1 MSNYNPIIRKPKSH
15 LEWLTERNKGIGSS
29 EIGVIMGVSNFMT
42 PYELYV
48 RKTSDEYKE
57 EQNDML
63 TAGHML
69 EPIVAQYFELNTG
82 KHVIKSS
89 AGDWVAIDPAR
100 PWLRVSPDR
109 LYYRN
114 GKSGERGILECK
126 TTQKVFS
133 ADDIPPSYFCQ
144 VQYQL
149 GVMGLN
155 VATLAWLRSGYDF
168 KYCEIEFNPE
178 FYRLMTD
185 KATEWW
191 LKHIEQRVPP
201 EPVTAEDVRK
211 YIPPLKDT
219 EAEAS
224 DETIGVINRLR
235 EINLQI
241 KQLEACKAELQDRI
255 ATAIGAAESLVA
267 LGTDGSK
274 AILATFKEQSR
285 TSVDTK
291 RLKED
296 HPDIVDGY
304 SKTTTSRVLRVQ

>member
-1 MSNYNPIIRKPKSH
+1 MSNYKPIIKKPQGH

-29 EIGVIMGVSNFMT
+29 EIGIIMGVSNFMT
-42 PYELYV
+42 PYDLYV
-48 RKTSDEYKE
+48 RKTSAEQKE
-57 EQNDML
+57 EQNDMM

-82 KHVIKSS
+82 KHVIKAT
-89 AGDWVAIDPAR
+89 AGDWVAYDPER

-114 GKSGERGILECK
+114 GKSGERAILECK

-133 ADDIPPSYFCQ
+133 ADDIPPAYFCQ

-155 VATLAWLRSGYDF
+155 AATLAWLRSGYDF
-168 KYCEIEFNPE
+168 GLCEIEFNPE

-191 LKHIEQRVPP
+191 HKHIEQGVPP

-211 YIPPLKDT
+211 YVPSLKAT
-219 EAEAS
+219 EIEAS
-224 DETIGVINRLR
+224 DDTISDINSLR
-235 EINLQI
+235 EISLQI
-241 KQLEACKAELQDRI
+241 KQLETRKAELQNRI
-255 ATAIGAAESLVA
+255 AITIGTAESLVA
-267 LGTDGSK
+267 TGTDGSK
-274 AILATFKEQSR
+274 ATLATFKEQTR

-291 RLKED
+291 KLKAER
-296 HPDIVDGY
+296 PEIAEAY
-304 SKTTTSRVLRVQ
+304 TSETTSRVLRIR